1 MVVKISDLK
10 ARDVVNV
17 VDGQR
22 LGPIKDVDIDLAE
35 GKVTA
40 LILPG
45 ANRFLGVFG
54 REQEIVVPWNK
65 IVKIGM
71 DVILV
76 EVPGYHTPRR
86 GDGPAV

>member
-1 MVVKISDLK
+1 MVKISDLK
-10 ARDVVNV
+10 LREVVNV

-22 LGPIKDVDIDLAE
+22 LGPIKDVDIDLGE
-35 GKVTA
+35 GRVTA

-45 ANRFLGVFG
+45 PGRVLGLFG
-54 REQEIVVPWNK
+54 REQETVVPWNK

-76 EVPGYHTPRR
+76 EVPNYASPRR
-86 GDGPAV
+86 DGPL

>member
-1 MVVKISDLK
+1 LVKISDLK
-10 ARDVVNV
+10 LREVVNV

-22 LGPIKDVDIDLAE
+22 LGPIKDVDIDLGE
-35 GKVTA
+35 GRISA

-45 ANRFLGVFG
+45 TGRLLGVFG
-54 REQEIVVPWNK
+54 REQETVVPWNK

-76 EVPGYHTPRR
+76 EVPGYASPRR
-86 GDGPAV
+86 EAPL